1 MTQHHALGR
10 TTTWSVG
17 WSSTAVFITVF
28 LSGWFHGKWTEWRT
42 KKCFYIPNVLFA
54 HEVINLTGCFIWV
67 WTSLWNTDDLLV
79 EYHVMCEFQKQIWE
93 TTTLIAVPGH
103 APCISHEF
111 ENMMLRKWNAML
123 HLLSV
128 LVMVVPHF
136 GPNWGNEIT
145 HAKLQQARAIR
156 FHCRMHQG
164 WAVDNF

>member
-1 MTQHHALGR
+1 ML
-10 TTTWSVG
+10 SVG
-17 WSSTAVFITVF
+17 QLLDQLDDHRQQF
-28 LSGWFHGKWTEWRT
+28 LLRYFSPDDSMENGQNGGRKNA
-42 KKCFYIPNVLFA
+42 FYIPNVLFA

-67 WTSLWNTDDLLV
+67 WTSLWNTDDLLL
-79 EYHVMCEFQKQIWE
+79 EYHVMCEFQKKIWE

-103 APCISHEF
+103 APWISHEF
-111 ENMMLRKWNAML
+111 EKMMLRKWNAML

-156 FHCRMHQG
+156 FHCRMHQS